1 MEYGPA
7 IYDQR
12 HRFVLSGEYL
22 APKILVRMG
31 GVGSFASGLPYNIV
45 TGTTNS
51 GDTGATTDRPVIN
64 GAVIGRN
71 AGIGN
76 GLYSVDP
83 FVARAFPLD
92 HERVQLDL
100 RAEAFN
106 VLNHANFTNYSGTYG
121 NGTTHGAGFGAPL
134 PGVTSQLNPREM
146 QFSAQVS
153 F

>member
-1 MEYGPA
+1 
-7 IYDQR
+7 
-12 HRFVLSGEYL
+12 
-22 APKILVRMG
+22 
-31 GVGSFASGLPYNIV
+31 VGSFASGLPYNIV

-76 GLYSVDP
+76 GIYSVDP
-83 FVARAFPLD
+83 FLARAFPL
-92 HERVQLDL
+92 HGEQIRLDL

-106 VLNHANFTNYSGTYG
+106 ALNHANFTSHSGTYG
-121 NGTTHGAGFGAPL
+121 NGTTAGSGFGAPL
-134 PGVTSQLNPREM
+134 YGVTSQLNAREM
-146 QFSAQVS
+146 QFSARLS